1 MRRLACLLLLS
12 LPACTETDSTPP
24 PSAQAPSGQAPAA
37 QSSAASPSPAA
48 AGDAQKLAA
57 RCNELGAIYDRYNTR
72 RSEGS
77 GGPDLERLG
86 AGIDCQR
93 GRYAQGIATLEKLLQ
108 RSRTPYPPA

>member
-1 MRRLACLLLLS
+1 MRRLACLLLLI
-12 LPACTETDSTPP
+12 LPACSETASTPP
-24 PSAQAPSGQAPAA
+24 PSSQAPSGQAPSSQA
-37 QSSAASPSPAA
+37 SSAAP